1 MDKENRQTVLSVLL
15 GILIYF
21 VIVSVPVLIFTE
33 NKLKCELGLLAGT
46 VASVGMLFHMNHT
59 INKSMYMERG
69 QSSYLAWCSIGRLVV
84 LAGLI
89 VLAVW
94 SDVIDAIL
102 MVMGAFGLKI
112 AAYIQPILIK
122 RFEIKNKK

>member
-46 VASVGMLFHMNHT
+46 VASVGMLFHMNDT
-59 INKSMYMERG
+59 INKSMHMKRG
-69 QSSYLAWCSIGRLVV
+69 
-84 LAGLI
+84 
-89 VLAVW
+89 
-94 SDVIDAIL
+94 
-102 MVMGAFGLKI
+102 
-112 AAYIQPILIK
+112 
-122 RFEIKNKK
+122 E